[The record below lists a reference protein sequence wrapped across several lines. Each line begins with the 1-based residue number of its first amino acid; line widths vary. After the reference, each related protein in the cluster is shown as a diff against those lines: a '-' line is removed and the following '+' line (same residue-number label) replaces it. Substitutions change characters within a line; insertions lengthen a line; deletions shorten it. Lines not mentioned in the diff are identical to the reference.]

1 MTTRL
6 WVRGLGVVILDPRS
20 LAGGAMTLHCR
31 PGRDGEFRSSAL
43 VRWEALSRGWGSQV
57 YE

>member
-20 LAGGAMTLHCR
+20 LAAAGGRESVLTGNGCEITR
-31 PGRDGEFRSSAL
+31 R
-43 VRWEALSRGWGSQV
+43 
-57 YE
+57 

>member
-20 LAGGAMTLHCR
+20 LAAALAGGRESVLTGNGCEITR
-31 PGRDGEFRSSAL
+31 R
-43 VRWEALSRGWGSQV
+43 
-57 YE
+57 

>member
-20 LAGGAMTLHCR
+20 LELSLAAAGGRESVLTGNGCEITR
-31 PGRDGEFRSSAL
+31 R
-43 VRWEALSRGWGSQV
+43 
-57 YE
+57 

>member
-20 LAGGAMTLHCR
+20 R
-31 PGRDGEFRSSAL
+31 GRESVLTGNGCEITR
-43 VRWEALSRGWGSQV
+43 R
-57 YE
+57 